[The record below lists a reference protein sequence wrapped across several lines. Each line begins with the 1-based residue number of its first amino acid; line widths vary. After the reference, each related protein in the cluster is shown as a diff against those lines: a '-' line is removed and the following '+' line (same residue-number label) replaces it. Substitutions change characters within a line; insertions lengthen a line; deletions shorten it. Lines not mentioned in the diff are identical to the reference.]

1 MPALVLIICFLA
13 GSCFGQAFTLRN
25 QPTIIATIPVAAAGP
40 ALVNFHMVEDIQN
53 TSVSSTFTVTAGNTL
68 VVGVAWVNA
77 DDTITVDDTRGNTF
91 TGLTKEYSSTLLK
104 GSQIFYAK
112 NITGGSDTITAH
124 TPAGGSVLNFPA
136 IGIWQF
142 SGLSA
147 SAPLDKQSITNSD
160 AAPVT
165 VAVCPSVTTTSAN
178 EALVCVITVF
188 GNTVTPQTGWT
199 EDGEGANLG
208 EEFQHRIVSST
219 GTYHG
224 EGTLGGSD
232 NFTMAFGTF
241 K

>member
-1 MPALVLIICFLA
+1 MPAFILILCLLA
-13 GSCFGQAFTLRN
+13 GSCFGQAFTLRD
-25 QPTIIATIPVAAAGP
+25 QPSVIATISVAASGVT
-40 ALVNFHMVEDIQN
+40 LVNFHIVEDVQN
-53 TSVSSTFTVTAGNTL
+53 TAISSAFTVTAGNTL
-68 VVGVAWVNA
+68 VVAVSWVNA
-77 DDTITVDDTRGNTF
+77 DDTITVDDTIGNSF

-104 GSQIFYAK
+104 GCQIFYAK
-112 NITGGSDTITAH
+112 NITGGSDTITVH
-124 TPAGGSVLNFPA
+124 TPAGGSALNFPA
-136 IGIWQF
+136 TGIWQF

-188 GNTVTPQTGWT
+188 GNTVSPQASWT

-208 EEFQHRIVSST
+208 QEFQHRIVSST

-232 NFTMAFGTF
+232 NFTMAFATF